1 MDNPNDRT
9 NDMQPIINH
18 LVQLQELIV
27 ARAQQAAGQPNASL
41 GSLDEAIASLTKEL
55 PADVNSQFT
64 RLLKRSPLAIV
75 PVENGVCTACGM
87 TLPVALVHQV
97 HAADQLYHCP
107 SCARLLYYRAAG
119 VRNIRK
125 APRRSDQP
133 KIGVERFSSE
143 TLMIP
148 DLKGKTRD
156 AVLAELCQKLKGEGY
171 VSDDK
176 ELLPLALEREAII
189 STAVE
194 GGLAFPHVRGVEGGG
209 LTMAVG
215 ISRDG
220 VKFDESGDG
229 LTHIFFFVVI
239 PTAASAFYLK
249 LLSGLSQVFQK
260 EENRAKL
267 LAATTAEDLWQALI
281 KTTRLTIQ

>member
-1 MDNPNDRT
+1 MDNNNTKD
-9 NDMQPIINH
+9 DMQPIINH

-97 HAADQLYHCP
+97 HAADKLYHCP

-148 DLKGKTRD
+148 DLKGT
-156 AVLAELCQKLKGEGY
+156 
-171 VSDDK
+171 
-176 ELLPLALEREAII
+176 
-189 STAVE
+189 STAAADLPFRLRE
-194 GGLAFPHVRGVEGGG
+194 LR
-209 LTMAVG
+209 
-215 ISRDG
+215 
-220 VKFDESGDG
+220 
-229 LTHIFFFVVI
+229 
-239 PTAASAFYLK
+239 PTSSPIRAL
-249 LLSGLSQVFQK
+249 QRRPWR
-260 EENRAKL
+260 NRA
-267 LAATTAEDLWQALI
+267 TSSFSWI
-281 KTTRLTIQ
+281 P